1 MVGDVEGCDSPAV
14 PGGGVRVPGEE
25 EVDHVYLE
33 QYSTVQYSAVQYHV
47 YLEQWHNIYP
57 ETADNENIIGKS
69 LTFIWSPDNFNIL
82 NMV

>member
-1 MVGDVEGCDSPAV
+1 MVCNVQGSDSPAV

-25 EVDHVYLE
+25 EVD
-33 QYSTVQYSAVQYHV
+33 HV

-82 NMV
+82 NVVSGCSLTRHFI